1 MKYVALIR
9 GINVGGNNLIKMLDL
24 KTCFEAQG
32 LKEVATYIQSGNV
45 VFSAGAKP
53 ADIARRLEAA
63 LHTTFDCRTKVV
75 LRSQKELS
83 AIVER
88 APRGFGKQPDKYR
101 YDVIFLNA
109 PLTAEDAMT
118 KVPTKEGVDE
128 ARAGAGVL
136 YFSRLDQQGGAEQ
149 ARARRVAADLQGDDH
164 PQLAHDHDPAADDDL
179 VLVQGGQEGGQDDEP
194 DAGGLRTAPT
204 P

>member
-9 GINVGGNNLIKMLDL
+9 GINVGGNHLIKMLDL
-24 KTCFEAQG
+24 KACFEAQG

-83 AIVER
+83 AIVRR
-88 APRGFGKQPDKYR
+88 APKGFGKQPDKYR

-136 YFSRLDQQGGAEQ
+136 YFSRLISKASQSKL
-149 ARARRVAADLQGDDH
+149 ARIVSLPIYKDMTIRNWRTTTTLLQMM
-164 PQLAHDHDPAADDDL
+164 
-179 VLVQGGQEGGQDDEP
+179 
-194 DAGGLRTAPT
+194 TAS
-204 P
+204 

>member
-1 MKYVALIR
+1 VKYVALIR
-9 GINVGGNNLIKMLDL
+9 GINVGGNHLIKMLDL
-24 KTCFEAQG
+24 KACFEAQG

-45 VFSAGAKP
+45 VFAAGAEP

-83 AIVER
+83 AIVKR

-101 YDVIFLNA
+101 CDVIFLNA
-109 PLTAEDAMT
+109 PLTAEEAMT
-118 KVPTKEGVDE
+118 KVSTKEGVDE

-136 YFSRLDQQGGAEQ
+136 YFSRLISKAAQSKL
-149 ARARRVAADLQGDDH
+149 ARVVSLPIYKEMTIRNWRTTTTLLQMM
-164 PQLAHDHDPAADDDL
+164 
-179 VLVQGGQEGGQDDEP
+179 
-194 DAGGLRTAPT
+194 TSS
-204 P
+204 

>member
-9 GINVGGNNLIKMLDL
+9 GINVGGNHLIKMLDL
-24 KTCFEAQG
+24 KACFEAQG

-63 LHTTFDCRTKVV
+63 LHATFDCRTKVV
-75 LRSQKELS
+75 LRSQQEIS
-83 AIVER
+83 AIVGR

-109 PLTAEDAMT
+109 PLTAQEAMT
-118 KVPTKEGVDE
+118 KVSTKEGVDE
-128 ARAGAGVL
+128 ARAGTGVL
-136 YFSRLDQQGGAEQ
+136 YFSRLISKASQSKLA
-149 ARARRVAADLQGDDH
+149 RVASLPIYKDMTIRNWRTTTTLLQMM
-164 PQLAHDHDPAADDDL
+164 
-179 VLVQGGQEGGQDDEP
+179 
-194 DAGGLRTAPT
+194 TSS
-204 P
+204 

>member
-9 GINVGGNNLIKMLDL
+9 GINVGGNHIIKMTDL
-24 KTCFEAQG
+24 KGCFEEQG
-32 LKEVATYIQSGNV
+32 LKDVATYIQSGNV
-45 VFSAGAKP
+45 VFSAGAK
-53 ADIARRLEAA
+53 AAEIARRLEAA
-63 LHTTFDCRTKVV
+63 LHDTFDCRTKVV

-136 YFSRLDQQGGAEQ
+136 YFSRLIAQ
-149 ARARRVAADLQGDDH
+149 ATRSRLGKIVSSPIYKSVTIRNWNTTTKL
-164 PQLAHDHDPAADDDL
+164 LSMM
-179 VLVQGGQEGGQDDEP
+179 DE
-194 DAGGLRTAPT
+194 A
-204 P
+204 